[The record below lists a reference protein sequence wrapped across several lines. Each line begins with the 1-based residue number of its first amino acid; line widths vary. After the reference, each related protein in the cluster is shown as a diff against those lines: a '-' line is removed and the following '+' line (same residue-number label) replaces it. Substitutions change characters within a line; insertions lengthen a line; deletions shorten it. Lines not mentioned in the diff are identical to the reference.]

1 MDKWRSIAA
10 GEADAE
16 VDIVKKRLMA
26 AAEWRLQYIKSYVV
40 GPRLYKGCWLLCPR
54 LGGVDTWLCVPCV
67 CACVCP
73 MATAPPPCSGAAR
86 FNANFVPVQQP
97 DA

>member
-16 VDIVKKRLMA
+16 VDIFKQRLMA
-26 AAEWRLQYIKSYVV
+26 ASEWRLQYIK
-40 GPRLYKGCWLLCPR
+40 
-54 LGGVDTWLCVPCV
+54 
-67 CACVCP
+67 
-73 MATAPPPCSGAAR
+73 SGAAR

-97 DA
+97 DL